1 MFKKWGLI
9 TLAIVGLSGCSS
21 IFQNPEAEF
30 ESLVKTN
37 GFYYSEGNSK
47 AKKAIEEQLAKFNLN
62 SDSLSS
68 ASASNRFATLT
79 FDDLSENRL
88 TYIIGSGSIV
98 DGKVDKQSIEKK
110 VSSNYRVSSDQN
122 GGYRIR
128 FYENTGSLHSDY
140 LLRANSKGEIR
151 NYTFIAK

>member
-1 MFKKWGLI
+1 M
-9 TLAIVGLSGCSS
+9 TLAIVGVSGCAS

-37 GFYYSEGNSK
+37 GFYYSDGNSK

-62 SDSLSS
+62 SESLESTS
-68 ASASNRFATLT
+68 TNNRFAILT
-79 FDDLSENRL
+79 FDDLSENKL
-88 TYIIGSGSIV
+88 TYIIGSGKIV
-98 DGKVDKQSIEKK
+98 EGKIDKQLIEKK
-110 VSSNYRVSSDQN
+110 VSSKYRVSSDRN

-140 LLRANSKGEIR
+140 LLRANSKGDIR
-151 NYTFIAK
+151 DFTFIAK

>member
-1 MFKKWGLI
+1 MFNKWGLM
-9 TLAIVGLSGCSS
+9 TLAVVGVSGCAS

-62 SDSLSS
+62 SDSLESTS
-68 ASASNRFATLT
+68 TSNRFAILT
-79 FDDLSENRL
+79 FDDLSENKL
-88 TYIIGSGSIV
+88 TYIIGSGSIEE
-98 DGKVDKQSIEKK
+98 GKIDKQLIEKK
-110 VSSNYRVSSDQN
+110 VSSKYRVSSDRN

-140 LLRANSKGEIR
+140 LLRANSKGDIR
-151 NYTFIAK
+151 DFTFIAK

>member
-1 MFKKWGLI
+1 MFNKWGLMA
-9 TLAIVGLSGCSS
+9 LAIVGVSGCAS

-37 GFYYSEGNSK
+37 GFYYSDGNSK

-62 SDSLSS
+62 SESLESTS
-68 ASASNRFATLT
+68 TNNRFAILT
-79 FDDLSENRL
+79 FDDLSENKL
-88 TYIIGSGSIV
+88 TYIIGLGSIV
-98 DGKVDKQSIEKK
+98 DGKIDKQLIEKK
-110 VSSNYRVSSDQN
+110 VSSKYRVSSDRN

-128 FYENTGSLHSDY
+128 FYENRGGLHSDY

-151 NYTFIAK
+151 NFTFIAK